1 MKRIIV
7 LNVLFLFATVLFMSL
22 SKISLQDDP
31 WQVPSK
37 YMKMKNP
44 YADVQDT
51 EQIGKELYMVHC
63 KSCHGS
69 KGKGDGK
76 KANTLETLVPDIT
89 TSDFKSQTDGQ
100 LYYKTYIGK
109 DDMPGFEKKIKDNED
124 QWLLINY
131 LKNL

>member
-22 SKISLQDDP
+22 SKINLQDDSWP
-31 WQVPSK
+31 VPSK
-37 YMKMKNP
+37 YMKLKNP
-44 YADVQDT
+44 YAEVQDAD
-51 EQIGKELYMVHC
+51 QIGKELYMIHC
-63 KSCHGS
+63 KSCHGT

-76 KANTLETLVPDIT
+76 KASTLETQVPDMT
-89 TSDFKSQTDGQ
+89 TSDFNSQTDGE